1 MASPT
6 GGPGTALDAVRLC
19 DSNAP
24 MIIDILLVA
33 GGYLFGSIS
42 TAIVTCKLMGL
53 PDPRTE
59 GSGNPG
65 ATNVLRLGG
74 KMAAFLTLSGDM
86 LKGLV
91 PVLVAQALHASPLVQ
106 SATALA
112 AFLGHLY
119 PVFFSFQGGKGVATA
134 LGVSFGLYWPVGL
147 CVAGIWLLMAFAFR
161 ISSLSALTAMLL
173 APGCFW
179 LLKPEPAFIG
189 VTLIIT
195 VMLFWRHRT
204 NIRDLLKGTEGRIE
218 LRSDRDRQN
227 PD

>member
-1 MASPT
+1 MRT
-6 GGPGTALDAVRLC
+6 
-19 DSNAP
+19 
-24 MIIDILLVA
+24 MIIDILLVL

-42 TAIVTCKLMGL
+42 TAILTCRLMGL
-53 PDPRTE
+53 PDPRIE

-74 KMAAFLTLSGDM
+74 KKAAFLTLSGDM

-91 PVLVAQALHASPLVQ
+91 PVLIAQALHASPLIQ

-119 PVFFSFQGGKGVATA
+119 PVFFGFRGGKGVATA
-134 LGVSFGLYWPVGL
+134 LGVAFGLYWPAGL
-147 CVAGIWLLMAFAFR
+147 GVAGIWLLMAFLFR

-173 APGCFW
+173 APAFFW

-189 VTLIIT
+189 VMIVITL
-195 VMLFWRHRT
+195 MLFWRHRT
-204 NIRDLLKGTEGRIE
+204 NIRDLLNGTEGKLE
-218 LRSDRDRQN
+218 LRSGGDRQ
-227 PD
+227 DSD

>member
-1 MASPT
+1 
-6 GGPGTALDAVRLC
+6 
-19 DSNAP
+19 
-24 MIIDILLVA
+24 MIIDILLVL

-42 TAIVTCKLMGL
+42 TAILTCHLMGL
-53 PDPRTE
+53 PDPRSE

-74 KMAAFLTLSGDM
+74 KKAAFLTLSGDM

-91 PVLVAQALHASPLVQ
+91 PVLIAQALHASPLIQ

-119 PVFFSFQGGKGVATA
+119 PVFFGFRGGKGVATA
-134 LGVSFGLYWPVGL
+134 LGVALGLYWLAGL
-147 CVAGIWLLMAFAFR
+147 SVAGIWLLMAFVFR

-173 APGCFW
+173 APACFW

-189 VTLIIT
+189 VMIVITL
-195 VMLFWRHRT
+195 MLFWRHRT
-204 NIRDLLKGTEGRIE
+204 NIRDLLSGTEGKIE
-218 LRSDRDRQN
+218 LRSDRDKQN
-227 PD
+227 TD

>member
-1 MASPT
+1 
-6 GGPGTALDAVRLC
+6 
-19 DSNAP
+19 
-24 MIIDILLVA
+24 MIIDILLVL

-42 TAIVTCKLMGL
+42 TAILTCHLMGL
-53 PDPRTE
+53 PDPRSE

-74 KMAAFLTLSGDM
+74 KKAAFLTLSGDM

-91 PVLVAQALHASPLVQ
+91 PVLISQALHASPLIQ

-119 PVFFSFQGGKGVATA
+119 PVFFGFKGGKGVATA
-134 LGVSFGLYWPVGL
+134 LGVAFGLYWPAGL
-147 CVAGIWLLMAFAFR
+147 SVAGIWLLMAFIFR

-173 APGCFW
+173 APVCFW

-189 VTLIIT
+189 VMIIIT
-195 VMLFWRHRT
+195 LMLFWRHRT
-204 NIRDLLKGTEGRIE
+204 NIRDLLNGTEGKIE
-218 LRSDRDRQN
+218 LRSDRDKQ
-227 PD
+227 DTD

>member
-1 MASPT
+1 M
-6 GGPGTALDAVRLC
+6 R
-19 DSNAP
+19 P
-24 MIIDILLVA
+24 MIIDILLVL

-42 TAIVTCKLMGL
+42 TAILTCHLMGL
-53 PDPRTE
+53 PDPRSE

-74 KMAAFLTLSGDM
+74 KKAAFLTLSGDM

-91 PVLVAQALHASPLVQ
+91 PVLIAQALHASPLIQ

-119 PVFFSFQGGKGVATA
+119 PVFFSFRGGKGVATA
-134 LGVSFGLYWPVGL
+134 LGVAIGLYWPVGL
-147 CVAGIWLLMAFAFR
+147 SVAGIWLLMAFVFR

-173 APGCFW
+173 APVCFW

-189 VTLIIT
+189 VSIVITL
-195 VMLFWRHRT
+195 MLFWRHRT
-204 NIRDLLKGTEGRIE
+204 NIRDLLNGTEGKIE
-218 LRSDRDRQN
+218 LRSDRDKQN
-227 PD
+227 TD

>member
-1 MASPT
+1 
-6 GGPGTALDAVRLC
+6 
-19 DSNAP
+19 
-24 MIIDILLVA
+24 MIIDILLVL

-42 TAIVTCKLMGL
+42 TAILTCHLMGL
-53 PDPRTE
+53 PDPRSE

-74 KMAAFLTLSGDM
+74 KKAAFLTLSGDM

-91 PVLVAQALHASPLVQ
+91 PVLIAQALHASPLIQ

-119 PVFFSFQGGKGVATA
+119 PVFFSFRGGKGVATA
-134 LGVSFGLYWPVGL
+134 LGVAFGLYWPAGL
-147 CVAGIWLLMAFAFR
+147 SVAGIWLLMAFVFR

-173 APGCFW
+173 APACFW

-189 VTLIIT
+189 VMIVITL
-195 VMLFWRHRT
+195 MLFWRHRT
-204 NIRDLLKGTEGRIE
+204 NIRDLLSGTEGKIE
-218 LRSDRDRQN
+218 LRSDRDKQN
-227 PD
+227 TD

>member
-1 MASPT
+1 
-6 GGPGTALDAVRLC
+6 
-19 DSNAP
+19 
-24 MIIDILLVA
+24 MIIDILLVL

-42 TAIVTCKLMGL
+42 TAILTCHLMGL
-53 PDPRTE
+53 PDPRSE

-74 KMAAFLTLSGDM
+74 KKAAFLTLSGDM

-91 PVLVAQALHASPLVQ
+91 PVLIAQALHASPLIQ

-119 PVFFSFQGGKGVATA
+119 PVFFGFRGGKGVATA
-134 LGVSFGLYWPVGL
+134 LGVAFGLYWLAGL
-147 CVAGIWLLMAFAFR
+147 VVAGIWLLMAFVFR

-173 APGCFW
+173 APACFW

-189 VTLIIT
+189 AMIVITL
-195 VMLFWRHRT
+195 MLFWRHRT
-204 NIRDLLKGTEGRIE
+204 NIRDLLSGTEGKIE
-218 LRSDRDRQN
+218 LRSDRDKQKT
-227 PD
+227 D

>member
-1 MASPT
+1 M
-6 GGPGTALDAVRLC
+6 R
-19 DSNAP
+19 P
-24 MIIDILLVA
+24 MIIDILLVL

-42 TAIVTCKLMGL
+42 TAILTCHLMGL
-53 PDPRTE
+53 PDPRSE

-74 KMAAFLTLSGDM
+74 KKAAFLTLSGDM

-91 PVLVAQALHASPLVQ
+91 PVLIAQALHASPLIQ

-119 PVFFSFQGGKGVATA
+119 PVFFGFRGGKGVATA
-134 LGVSFGLYWPVGL
+134 LGVAFGLYWLAGL
-147 CVAGIWLLMAFAFR
+147 IVAGIWLLMAFVFR

-173 APGCFW
+173 APACFW

-189 VTLIIT
+189 VMIVITL
-195 VMLFWRHRT
+195 MLFWRHRT
-204 NIRDLLKGTEGRIE
+204 NIRDLLSGTEGKIE
-218 LRSDRDRQN
+218 LRSDSDKQN
-227 PD
+227 TD

>member
-1 MASPT
+1 MAANS
-6 GGPGTALDAVRLC
+6 TAAELDAAQLC

-24 MIIDILLVA
+24 MIFDILLVL

-42 TAIVTCKLMGL
+42 TAVLTCKLMGL

-74 KMAAFLTLSGDM
+74 KKAAFLTLAGDM
-86 LKGLV
+86 LKGLI
-91 PVLVAQALHASPLVQ
+91 PVLIAQALHANPLIQ

-134 LGVSFGLYWPVGL
+134 LGVALGLYWPVGL
-147 CVAGIWLLMAFAFR
+147 SVAGIWLLMAFLFR

-173 APGCFW
+173 APVCFW
-179 LLKPEPAFIG
+179 LLEPEPAFIG
-189 VTLIIT
+189 VSIVITL
-195 VMLFWRHRT
+195 MLFWRHRT
-204 NIRDLLKGTEGRIE
+204 NIRDLLNGTEGRIE
-218 LRSDRDRQN
+218 LRSDRDKKET
-227 PD
+227 D